1 MGQKLKQQ
9 MLDSQ
14 GYLKLKA
21 DDATDLKVFA
31 AYLQDSLT
39 ISKDIKF
46 LEKNKTFI
54 CIFNRF
60 MWEDAEKG
68 IFRDNKRIRSAFK
81 INDVRSVKS
90 KNINVK
96 EKKILEFLT
105 INIEESEN
113 KNIDINLLFSG
124 NMTISVNVETID
136 ATLEDFSDSWKTKIK
151 PVHKI

>member
-1 MGQKLKQQ
+1 
-9 MLDSQ
+9 MLDNQ

-21 DDATDLKVFA
+21 DDDNDLKVFA

-39 ISKDIKF
+39 VSDDIRY

-81 INDVRSVKS
+81 INDAKSVKS
-90 KNINVK
+90 KNISKK
-96 EKKILEFLT
+96 ENKVLEFLT
-105 INIEESEN
+105 INIEPSEN
-113 KNIDINLLFSG
+113 KNININLLFSG
-124 NMTISVNVETID
+124 NMTISVNVEAIN

-151 PVHKI
+151 PVHKL

>member
-1 MGQKLKQQ
+1 
-9 MLDSQ
+9 MLDNQ

-21 DDATDLKVFA
+21 DDDNDLKVFA

-39 ISKDIKF
+39 VSRDIKY

-81 INDVRSVKS
+81 INDAKSVKS
-90 KNINVK
+90 KNISKK
-96 EKKILEFLT
+96 ENQVLEFLT
-105 INIEESEN
+105 INIEASEN
-113 KNIDINLLFSG
+113 KNININLLFSG
-124 NMTISVNVETID
+124 NMTISVNVEAIN

-151 PVHKI
+151 PVHKL